1 MKILDV
7 SLGFSFIFLWDNRE
21 YKIKRSYIRKFE
33 TGYSTRFSRD
43 GINNRTEDR
52 TKVNRERSEKRA
64 KNRQAGQL
72 SYSFT
77 DTKCRGPAR
86 TLLNN
91 ESRSTF
97 RAIKNAVTTLK

>member
-1 MKILDV
+1 MEIFDV
-7 SLGFSFIFLWDNRE
+7 SLGSSFIFLWDNRE

-43 GINNRTEDR
+43 GINNRTDR
-52 TKVNRERSEKRA
+52 TKVNRERPEERT
-64 KNRQAGQL
+64 KNRHVGQL

-86 TLLNN
+86 ALSDN

-97 RAIKNAVTTLK
+97 RAIKSAVTTLK

>member
-7 SLGFSFIFLWDNRE
+7 SLGSSFIFLWDNRE

-52 TKVNRERSEKRA
+52 TKVNRERSEERA
-64 KNRQAGQL
+64 KNRRWT
-72 SYSFT
+72 SFPILLQIQNAEAQHAHYRIT
-77 DTKCRGPAR
+77 SREAR
-86 TLLNN
+86 
-91 ESRSTF
+91 F
-97 RAIKNAVTTLK
+97 VQ